1 MMKFLILNTDYP
13 EFLGWLYAQHP
24 GPEKYPYSEQTWKGT
39 QSVFSVAGFL
49 LQQPAQIE
57 T

>member
-1 MMKFLILNTDYP
+1 MKFLILSTDYP
-13 EFLGWLYAQHP
+13 EFLRWLYAQQP
-24 GPEKYPYSEQTWKGT
+24 RVEKQPYEEQTRKGT